1 MFAVLVAFLFW
12 LALNGRLAL
21 YGGFAVKQGRA
32 VPGDSDPT
40 NPVPAVPGVEDP
52 TNPVQR
58 FQRFM
63 WGITQ

>member
-40 NPVPAVPGVEDP
+40 NPVPGVEDP